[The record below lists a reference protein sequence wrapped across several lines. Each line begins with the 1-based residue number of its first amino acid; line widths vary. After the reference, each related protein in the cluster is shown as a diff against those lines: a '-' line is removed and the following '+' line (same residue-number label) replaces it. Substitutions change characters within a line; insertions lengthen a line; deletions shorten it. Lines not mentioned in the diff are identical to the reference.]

1 MNPVNTKPYQLPAD
15 ALWFVTGC
23 SSGIGRAIAEL
34 VASKP
39 GQRLVATARDPA
51 SLSYLPNDNHNS
63 ILKLALDVSSPS
75 SVEEAFKIAASH
87 FGDRFHID
95 VLVNNA
101 GYELAGDTEAA
112 TEKEM
117 HDQLETNFFGV
128 VRVAT
133 RAARVMRQKKKKKH
147 SGGGGGG
154 GIIFNMSS
162 LAGVAAFPGYAF
174 YHASK
179 FAVEGWSESFARELK
194 PDWNINICIV
204 EPGGVKTDFEYR
216 SKKHTQVHPDYDD
229 ADMPARQLAAWVKKA
244 TAAGGGAPASAVAN
258 MLYTVASRNEKVP
271 LWLPLT
277 TSAAALIKVKLQAR
291 LDNLEAVK
299 GLIPIEKTGGD

>member
-15 ALWFVTGC
+15 ATWLITGC

-39 GQRLVATARDPA
+39 GQRLIATARNPD
-51 SLSYLPNDNHNS
+51 SLSYLADS
-63 ILKLALDVSSPS
+63 DAILKLHLDVTSPA
-75 SVEEAFKIAASH
+75 SVEQAFKAAADH
-87 FGDRFHID
+87 FGESFHVD

-112 TEKEM
+112 TEEEM
-117 HDQLETNFFGV
+117 HAQFETNFFGT

-133 RAARVMRQKKKKKH
+133 QATRVMRKSKDH
-147 SGGGGGG
+147 RG
-154 GIIFNMSS
+154 GIIFNISS
-162 LAGVAAFPGYAF
+162 LAGVAAFPGQAF

-179 FAVEGWSESFARELK
+179 FAVEGWSESFARELH

-204 EPGGVKTDFEYR
+204 EPGGVKTEFER
-216 SKKHTQVHPDYDD
+216 GSKKFTQIHKDYDG
-229 ADMPARQLAAWVKKA
+229 ADMPARKLAAWVKNGIA
-244 TAAGGGAPASAVAN
+244 SGAGGVLPSAVARV
-258 MLYTVASRNEKVP
+258 LYLVASRNDKVP

-277 TSAAALIKVKLQAR
+277 STAYQLIKMKSQAR
-291 LDNLEAVK
+291 LDNLEATKELVF
-299 GLIPIEKTGGD
+299 IENRET

>member
-15 ALWFVTGC
+15 ATWFITGC

-39 GQRLVATARDPA
+39 GQRLIATARNTS
-51 SLSYLPNDNHNS
+51 SLSYLADNEAT
-63 ILKLALDVSSPS
+63 LKLTLDVTSRA
-75 SVEEAFKIAASH
+75 SVEQAFKAAADH
-87 FGDRFHID
+87 FGADFHID

-112 TEKEM
+112 TEEEM
-117 HDQLETNFFGV
+117 HEQLETNFFGT

-133 RAARVMRQKKKKKH
+133 SAAKVMRQSKERR
-147 SGGGGGG
+147 G
-154 GIIFNMSS
+154 GIIFNISS
-162 LAGVAAFPGYAF
+162 LAGVAAFPGFAF

-179 FAVEGWSESFARELK
+179 FAVEGWSESFARELH
-194 PDWNINICIV
+194 PDWNINVCIV
-204 EPGGVKTDFEYR
+204 EPGGVKTNFER
-216 SKKHTQVHPDYDD
+216 GSKKYTKVHEDYDGV
-229 ADMPARQLAAWVKKA
+229 DMPARKLAAWVKKGIA
-244 TAAGGGAPASAVAN
+244 SGAGVEASAVADV
-258 MLYTVASRNEKVP
+258 LYLVATRNEEVP

-277 TSAAALIKVKLQAR
+277 SNAAQLIKMKLQAR

-299 GLIPIEKTGGD
+299 ELTPIDKK

>member
-15 ALWFVTGC
+15 ATWFITGC

-39 GQRLVATARDPA
+39 GQRLIATARNPS
-51 SLSYLPNDNHNS
+51 SLSYLPDNDT
-63 ILKLALDVSSPS
+63 ILKLALDVTLRS
-75 SVEEAFKIAASH
+75 SVEEAFKAAAAH
-87 FGDRFHID
+87 FGDTFYID

-112 TEKEM
+112 TEEEM
-117 HDQLETNFFGV
+117 HTQLETNFFGT

-133 RAARVMRQKKKKKH
+133 NATRLMRQSKDH
-147 SGGGGGG
+147 RG
-154 GIIFNMSS
+154 GIIFNISS
-162 LAGVAAFPGYAF
+162 LAGVAGFPGFSF

-179 FAVEGWSESFARELK
+179 FAVEGWSESFARELH
-194 PDWNINICIV
+194 PDWNINLCIV
-204 EPGGVKTDFEYR
+204 EPGGVKTEFEHGG
-216 SKKHTQVHPDYDD
+216 KKYTQVHEAYDG
-229 ADMPARQLAAWVKKA
+229 ANMPARQLAAWVKKGLA
-244 TAAGGGAPASAVAN
+244 SGAGVPASAVADV
-258 MLYTVASRNEKVP
+258 LYLVASRNDKVP

-277 TSAAALIKVKLQAR
+277 SNAAGIIKMKLQAR

-299 GLIPIEKTGGD
+299 DLTPIDKK

>member
-15 ALWFVTGC
+15 ATWFITGC

-34 VASKP
+34 IANKP
-39 GQRLVATARDPA
+39 GQRLIATARNIS
-51 SLSYLPNDNHNS
+51 SLSYLDDTNAG
-63 ILKLALDVSSPS
+63 IIKLSLDVTSPA
-75 SVEEAFKIAASH
+75 SVEAAFKAVAEKA
-87 FGDRFHID
+87 FHID

-112 TEKEM
+112 TEEEM
-117 HDQLETNFFGV
+117 HAQLETNFFGT

-133 RAARVMRQKKKKKH
+133 RAAKVMRSKDGR
-147 SGGGGGG
+147 GGL
-154 GIIFNMSS
+154 IFNVSS
-162 LAGVAAFPGYAF
+162 LAGVAAFPGFAF

-179 FAVEGWSESFARELK
+179 FAVEGWSESFARELH

-204 EPGGVKTDFEYR
+204 EPGGIKTNFEHG
-216 SKKHTQVHPDYDD
+216 SKKYTGAHEDYDGE
-229 ADMPARQLAAWVKKA
+229 DMPARKLAAWVKKGVA
-244 TAAGGGAPASAVAN
+244 SGAGVEASAVADV
-258 MLYTVASRNEKVP
+258 LYRVASRNEEVP

-277 TSAAALIKVKLQAR
+277 SSAAQLMKMKLQAR

-299 GLIPIEKTGGD
+299 ELTPIDKK

>member
-15 ALWFVTGC
+15 ATWFITGC

-39 GQRLVATARDPA
+39 GQRLIATARNSS
-51 SLSYLPNDNHNS
+51 SLSYLADNDA
-63 ILKLALDVSSPS
+63 ILKLPLDVSSRD
-75 SVEEAFKIAASH
+75 SVEQAFKAAADH
-87 FGDRFHID
+87 FGDGFHID
-95 VLVNNA
+95 ILVNNA

-112 TEKEM
+112 TEEEM
-117 HDQLETNFFGV
+117 HDQLETNFFGT

-133 RAARVMRQKKKKKH
+133 SATRVMRQSKDH
-147 SGGGGGG
+147 RG
-154 GIIFNMSS
+154 GIIFNISS

-179 FAVEGWSESFARELK
+179 FAVEGWSESFARELH
-194 PDWNINICIV
+194 PDWNINVCVV
-204 EPGGVKTDFEYR
+204 EPGGVKTNFEHQ
-216 SKKHTQVHPDYDD
+216 SKKYTKIHEDYDGE
-229 ADMPARQLAAWVKKA
+229 DMPARKLAAWVKKGIA
-244 TAAGGGAPASAVAN
+244 SGAGVQPSAVAEV
-258 MLYTVASRNEKVP
+258 LYLVATRNQEVP

-277 TSAAALIKVKLQAR
+277 SSAAQLIKMKLQAR

-299 GLIPIEKTGGD
+299 ELTPIDKK